1 MRIFFA
7 AHTLFGMAPVKDTTR
22 SVQHDLSIRAA
33 PRNFSFPQRKTALVI
48 IDMQRDFVEDGG
60 YGSYQCPSKE
70 VFKRVSSIVPT
81 VQRLLNKAREIGLE
95 VIHTREGHL
104 EDLTD
109 CHATKL
115 LRQSTTNPARHG
127 LKIGD
132 RGPLGRLLVQG
143 EYGHDII
150 DSLKPLKSEIVLD
163 KPAKGSFCNTNLYQ
177 ILTSRGITHLL
188 FCGVTT
194 ECCVATTFRE
204 ANDRGFEG
212 CVIKDC
218 TGGFDDLIVEQ
229 SFRGFSAY
237 DGLFGYVAE
246 AEDVMAAFD
255 LYSITPSA
263 SSTVF
268 SYDVLRSN
276 YLQSPDILMAILTE
290 ITQCLNT
297 HSNLTKNLLLNDYV
311 LQAKHLLNTI
321 ERENLPYFFGVP
333 FFTTDD
339 IKSSS
344 KIVCDIISQGGIHL
358 GIIPGDQ
365 TSKIRELIENDACTF
380 VLTTSSNDAFLRTF
394 TDGLDDSRKLAA
406 LVPSYGSISA
416 RGIVYKCP
424 SFDKLAIVATG
435 FGDIRHVWS
444 KILSYDSSDPFSS
457 HYRSLPTPAIDF
469 RGFGAGKCNCG
480 VLSEEMM
487 FDLPQNLKTAYEI
500 FLEKLAR
507 HFTLKTG
514 ELDLETWRKAS
525 TDFQVLYAQ
534 ELLCSAYEGR
544 ITCGVERLTNLKSS
558 EIPAWEFCKIQ
569 QNYRKLGKVIQNS
582 FEGSDG
588 YDLVLLPCTDEFAC
602 TLVNSFDS
610 SYSFF
615 KEPMNTRGLSL
626 IAVAQKGMEHQ
637 LVEFGGLCS

>member
-1 MRIFFA
+1 
-7 AHTLFGMAPVKDTTR
+7 MAPVKD
-22 SVQHDLSIRAA
+22 SAKVQHDLSIKAT
-33 PRNFSFPQRKTALVI
+33 PRNFSLPQRKTALVI

-70 VFKRVSSIVPT
+70 VFERVASIIPT
-81 VQRLLNKAREIGLE
+81 LQKLLIKAREIGLE
-95 VIHTREGHL
+95 IIHTREGHP

-132 RGPLGRLLVQG
+132 KGPLGRLLVQG

-163 KPAKGSFCNTNLYQ
+163 KPAKGSFCNTNFYQ

-246 AEDVMAAFD
+246 AANVMAAFD
-255 LYSITPSA
+255 LYSVTPSV

-276 YLQSPDILMAILTE
+276 YLQSPEILMAILSE
-290 ITQCLNT
+290 ITECLNT
-297 HSNLTKNLLLNDYV
+297 HSKLKNSLLLNDYV
-311 LQAKHLLNTI
+311 LQAKGLLNII
-321 ERENLPYFFGVP
+321 EPTDLPYFFGIP

-344 KIVCDIISQGGIHL
+344 KIVSDIISQGGIHL

-365 TSKIRELIENDACTF
+365 MSNIRGLIENDACTF
-380 VLTTSSNDAFLRTF
+380 VLTTNSSEAFIKTF
-394 TDGLDDSRKLAA
+394 NMDLGESRQLAA
-406 LVPSYGSISA
+406 LVPSHGSISS

-424 SFDKLAIVATG
+424 SFDKLAIIATG

-444 KILSYDSSDPFSS
+444 KLLSYDSSDPFSS

-469 RGFGAGKCNCG
+469 RGFEGGKCNCG
-480 VLSEEMM
+480 VLSKE
-487 FDLPQNLKTAYEI
+487 FTSDLPPDI
-500 FLEKLAR
+500 
-507 HFTLKTG
+507 KTG
-514 ELDLETWRKAS
+514 YNVFFERLNRRISLETKEIDFKSWQTAAA
-525 TDFQVLYAQ
+525 DFQVLYAQ

-544 ITCGVERLTNLKSS
+544 ITCGVERLTSLKSS
-558 EIPAWEFCKIQ
+558 EISAWEFCKIQ
-569 QNYRKLGKVIQNS
+569 QNHLKLCKVIENS

-588 YDLVLLPCTDEFAC
+588 HDLVLLPCLDESIRFLA
-602 TLVNSFDS
+602 NAFS
-610 SYSFF
+610 SCYSFI
-615 KEPMNTRGLSL
+615 KEPLNIRGLTL
-626 IAVAQKGMEHQ
+626 IAVAPRGMEHQ
-637 LVEFGGLCS
+637 LLEFGGLCS